1 MKMKGIEPIVA
12 AVLLIVLAVVGA
24 VLLYLWF
31 AGYVTQ
37 ATTQASQISATER
50 LSIEAA
56 SLSST
61 ATANLE
67 IRNLGGN
74 NVSLSTAYLLQ
85 PGSSS
90 PLCISS
96 SITIYNGPTT
106 SSGTASPA
114 VLYPGKVQLVTIGFV
129 SMSGTTCT
137 ITSGYTYV
145 IKLVTQQGTQFAVTV
160 TAS

>member
-12 AVLLIVLAVVGA
+12 AVLLIVLAVIGA

-61 ATANLE
+61 TANASLE

-74 NVSLSTAYLLQ
+74 NVTLSTAYLLQ

-90 PLCISS
+90 PQCISRA
-96 SITIYNGPTT
+96 ITIYKNAT
-106 SSGTASPA
+106 
-114 VLYPGKVQLVTIGFV
+114 
-129 SMSGTTCT
+129 
-137 ITSGYTYV
+137 
-145 IKLVTQQGTQFAVTV
+145 
-160 TAS
+160 